1 MNAALGDS
9 LQGTAAL
16 TTTSTAQTSM
26 FTFAIA
32 TYRSAKVILQASSG
46 SNMQVTELL
55 MIHNGTNIFT
65 TEYGIIKTASDV
77 FTVDTDISSGNARIL
92 VTSATTTSTSYKLK
106 YELIEI

>member
-1 MNAALGDS
+1 MNALLGDS

-16 TTTSTAQTSM
+16 TTTNTTQTSI

-32 TYRSAKVILQASSG
+32 TYRSAKVVLQASSG

-55 MIHNGTNIFT
+55 MIHDGTNIFT

-77 FTVDTDISSGNARIL
+77 FTVDTDILSGNARIL

-106 YELIEI
+106 YDLIEI